1 MIEEGYGFYIDL
13 DDNYA
18 NEKKN
23 DNIEKKYNDELDQI
37 DKYENKY
44 LEKLDNLETHHKW
57 TFIEGLQC
65 FWFVVQTII
74 YRYTKNN

>member
-13 DDNYA
+13 DDNYT

-23 DNIEKKYNDELDQI
+23 DDELDQI

-44 LEKLDNLETHHKW
+44 FEKLNNLETHHKW